1 MSTDETVATAAEY
14 GSEESAA
21 LHIRQD
27 IPHSARMYDY
37 FLGGKDN
44 FAVDREAAE
53 RVLTVFP
60 TMRTAVHANR
70 AFMHRATR
78 ALARRGLRQWLDIGT
93 GIPTSPNLHEVA
105 QAVEPSARVVY
116 ADNDPVVLAHS
127 RALMTSTP
135 QGRTAYV
142 HGDVHDPAGILST
155 PQVAETL
162 DLSRPVVLSMVA
174 LLHFVPDLD
183 DAHAIVKHLLDPLPA
198 GSALVLS
205 HATAELDPAG
215 ACKVE
220 EIYNQAGTSLR
231 LRPKAEFATFF
242 DGLDLLGP
250 GIVPA
255 HRWHVD
261 DSGTP
266 ADTLPA
272 TVTDAQV
279 SFYAAVAVKP

>member
-1 MSTDETVATAAEY
+1 MTATEHGPAQPA
-14 GSEESAA
+14 GPR
-21 LHIRQD
+21 IRQD

-53 RVLTVFP
+53 RVLTAFP
-60 TMRTAVHANR
+60 TMRTAVRANR
-70 AFMHRATR
+70 TFMHRATR

-142 HGDVHDPAGILST
+142 HGDVRDPAAILTT
-155 PQVAETL
+155 PQVAQTL
-162 DLSRPVVLSMVA
+162 DLTRPVVLSMIA
-174 LLHFVPDLD
+174 LLHFVPDLEE
-183 DAHAIVKHLLDPLPA
+183 AHAIVRHLLDPLPA

-205 HATAELDPAG
+205 HATAELDPPG
-215 ACKVE
+215 ATKVE

-231 LRPKAEFATFF
+231 LRPEAEFATFF
-242 DGLDLLGP
+242 EGLDLLDP

-255 HRWHVD
+255 HRWHPEGTD
-261 DSGTP
+261 DD
-266 ADTLPA
+266 ADPLPA

-279 SFYAAVAVKP
+279 SFYAAVALKP

>member
-1 MSTDETVATAAEY
+1 MTATGPDPDEPPAPQ
-14 GSEESAA
+14 
-21 LHIRQD
+21 IRQD

-60 TMRTAVHANR
+60 TMRTAVRANR
-70 AFMHRATR
+70 TFMHRATR
-78 ALARRGLRQWLDIGT
+78 ALARRGLHQWLDIGT

-105 QAVEPSARVVY
+105 QSVEPRARVVY

-142 HGDVHDPAGILST
+142 HGDVRDPASILAT
-155 PQVAETL
+155 PQVTRTL
-162 DLSRPVVLSMVA
+162 DLTRPVVLSMVA

-183 DAHAIVKHLLDPLPA
+183 DAHAIVKQLLDPLPA

-205 HATAELDPAG
+205 HATAELDPPG
-215 ACKVE
+215 ATKVQ

-231 LRPKAEFATFF
+231 LRHKAEFATFF
-242 DGLDLLGP
+242 EGLDLLDP

-255 HRWHVD
+255 HRWHPDGTAD
-261 DSGTP
+261 DTTGL
-266 ADTLPA
+266 LPDS
-272 TVTDAQV
+272 VTDAQV
-279 SFYAAVAVKP
+279 SFYAGVAHKR